1 MTPARKPAM
10 TRRPACFGVDIGGLP
25 IELTQQGRDRF
36 TVIYWKQIKNNL
48 TYAEAAAE
56 LGACIMHAAACEGKL
71 DNGEAS

>member
-1 MTPARKPAM
+1 MNQNVAEA
-10 TRRPACFGVDIGGLP
+10 LN
-25 IELTQQGRDRF
+25 
-36 TVIYWKQIKNNL
+36 WKQIKNNL